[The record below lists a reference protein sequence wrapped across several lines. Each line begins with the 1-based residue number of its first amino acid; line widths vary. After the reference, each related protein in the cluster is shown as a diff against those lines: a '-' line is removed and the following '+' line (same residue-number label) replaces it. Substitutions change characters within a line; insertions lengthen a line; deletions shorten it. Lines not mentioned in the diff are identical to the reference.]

1 MNDDI
6 IVFGED
12 WSGLPSSTQH
22 LIRHLS
28 NNRKTIWVN
37 SIGLRHPRLSKY
49 DLKRVWIKVKA
60 LVNHLPRSATDTPF
74 PVVAPR
80 AIPWPGN
87 SVARLINRRLLANQ
101 VRSVATAEGI
111 SKPIL
116 WISLPTAVVVAGA
129 LEEKGLIY
137 YCGDD
142 FGALAGVDHNPVL
155 KLEHELVNKADI
167 ILAASPKLAN
177 RFPKEKTHL
186 LPHGVDLDLFTTPI
200 QKAPELPEKTP
211 VAGFYGSIAEWLDFK
226 LIAGAASQLP
236 HWQFVLI
243 GDIKADISILKTIP
257 NISFLGSRAHH
268 TLPSYSQHWQ
278 ASLLPFKNNAQIRAS
293 NPLKLRE
300 YLAAGSA
307 IISTDFPALNQ
318 YRDLVH
324 VIHDHV
330 ELARAL
336 ESSLKEDS
344 TMRRKRQKRV
354 ENESWAARANDINKL
369 MKKYF

>member
-1 MNDDI
+1 MNDDL

-12 WSGLPSSTQH
+12 WKGLPSSTQH

-28 NNRKTIWVN
+28 NNRKTIWIN

-49 DLKRVWIKVKA
+49 DLNRVWNKVKA
-60 LVNHLPRSATDTPF
+60 IVNNLPRSETAKPF
-74 PVVAPR
+74 PIVAPR

-87 SVARLINRRLLANQ
+87 SVARLINRRLLVNQ

-142 FGALAGVDHNPVL
+142 FGALAGVDHKAVL
-155 KLEHELVNKADI
+155 KLEQELVDKADI
-167 ILAASPKLAN
+167 ILAASPQLAN

-186 LPHGVDLDLFTTPI
+186 LQHGVDFELFSTPA

-211 VAGFYGSIAEWLDFK
+211 VAGFYGSIADWLDLK
-226 LIAGAASQLP
+226 LIAGAARQLP
-236 HWQFVLI
+236 HWQFFLI
-243 GDIKADISILKTIP
+243 GDIKTDISILKTIP
-257 NISFLGSRAHH
+257 NIFFLGSRPHH
-268 TLPSYSQHWQ
+268 ALPAYSQHWQ
-278 ASLLPFKNNAQIRAS
+278 ASLIPFKKNAQIRAS

-307 IISTDFPALNQ
+307 VITTDFPANR

-324 VIHDHV
+324 VIHDHM
-330 ELARAL
+330 ELADAIEL
-336 ESSLKEDS
+336 TLKEDIILK
-344 TMRRKRQKRV
+344 RKRQKRV
-354 ENESWAARANDINKL
+354 ENESWGARANDISKL
-369 MKKYF
+369 IKKYL